1 MIDIFPQL
9 RRSSMISKA
18 LLRNYMHLPDSEVA
32 CILSPNMR
40 LFQFQNMLL
49 FSNEIVVNE
58 LGNW

>member
-9 RRSSMISKA
+9 RRSNMISKA
-18 LLRNYMHLPDSEVA
+18 LLRNYMHLPDSEAA

-40 LFQFQNMLL
+40 LFQNMLL
-49 FSNEIVVNE
+49 FNNDIVVNE